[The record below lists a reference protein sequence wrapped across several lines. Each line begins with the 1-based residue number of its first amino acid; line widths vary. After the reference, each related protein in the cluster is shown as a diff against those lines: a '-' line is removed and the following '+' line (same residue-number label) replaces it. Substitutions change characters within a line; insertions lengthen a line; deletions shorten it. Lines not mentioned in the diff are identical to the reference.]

1 MMAENDPIEEKK
13 KVVNPNQKQERVWG
27 IFCHLSAFLLFVTPP
42 IGGILGPLI
51 IWLIK
56 KGDMPLVDTEGKE
69 SLNFQISMAI
79 YAFVA
84 FVLCFVAIGV
94 PLMFL
99 LVLANIVLVIIAA
112 IKTSNDEKFRYPCT
126 IRFIK

>member
-1 MMAENDPIEEKK
+1 MMAENDSTEEKK
-13 KVVNPNQKQERVWG
+13 DVVNPNQKQERVWG
-27 IFCHLSAFLLFVTPP
+27 IFCHLSAFLLFVIPP
-42 IGGILGPLI
+42 IGGILGPLV

-99 LVLANIVLVIIAA
+99 LVLANIALVIIAS
-112 IKTSNDEKFRYPCT
+112 IKTSNDEQFRYPCT